1 MGGVNGNVVAITR
14 CKTSLYQMTFTE
26 ICWVDAVK
34 FVCSRVGGGMVKLWY
49 RRLKHLN
56 VKHICTP
63 KHGEGHEPK

>member
-1 MGGVNGNVVAITR
+1 
-14 CKTSLYQMTFTE
+14 MTFTE
-26 ICWVDAVK
+26 ICWVDAGK
-34 FVCSRVGGGMVKLWY
+34 FVCSRAGGGMVKLWY